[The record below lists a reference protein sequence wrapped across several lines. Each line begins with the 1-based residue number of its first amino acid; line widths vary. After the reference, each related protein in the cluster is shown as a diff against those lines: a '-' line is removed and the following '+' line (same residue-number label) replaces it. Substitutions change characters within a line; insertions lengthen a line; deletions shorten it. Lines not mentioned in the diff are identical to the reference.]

1 MAEARA
7 GAGAEI
13 MEKGGAGV
21 GAENKQ
27 FRLCNTVFMQLLIK
41 MFVIHRE
48 EIKKKI
54 IFVWIGFLGKNK
66 VVPGNY
72 PMGYFVLR
80 ACTVSGI
87 NFRLYE

>member
-1 MAEARA
+1 
-7 GAGAEI
+7 
-13 MEKGGAGV
+13 
-21 GAENKQ
+21 
-27 FRLCNTVFMQLLIK
+27 MQLLIK

-54 IFVWIGFLGKNK
+54 IYVWIGFLGKTK
-66 VVPGNY
+66 VVPGL
-72 PMGYFVLR
+72 MGYFVLR

>member
-1 MAEARA
+1 
-7 GAGAEI
+7 
-13 MEKGGAGV
+13 
-21 GAENKQ
+21 
-27 FRLCNTVFMQLLIK
+27 MQLLIK

-66 VVPGNY
+66 VVPGL
-72 PMGYFVLR
+72 MGYFVLR